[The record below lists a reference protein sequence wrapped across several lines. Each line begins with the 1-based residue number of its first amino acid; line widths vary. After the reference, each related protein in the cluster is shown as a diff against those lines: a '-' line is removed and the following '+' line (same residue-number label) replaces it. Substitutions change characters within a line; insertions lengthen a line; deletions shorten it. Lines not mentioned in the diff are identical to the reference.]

1 MYGLP
6 KLGMG
11 VDSQTEIIERQGKV
25 RSLENSCKYDTVSA
39 LVVSNPATLE
49 KSPSLYVKYFKGWLT
64 A

>member
-1 MYGLP
+1 
-6 KLGMG
+6 MG